1 MGPRQKINESTL
13 GCDES
18 KLRVVAATKFLS
30 DSYEPKFHKKNYG
43 KSSGKRI
50 LEALAV
56 LAGDGAGAPARRIL
70 KKEIESIQPNLSNTD
85 LRFFFFFFNNLIKNL
100 EGSGRFERNTR
111 I

>member
-18 KLRVVAATKFLS
+18 KLRVVAATKFLL
-30 DSYEPKFHKKNYG
+30 DSYEPKFHKKNSG

-56 LAGDGAGAPARRIL
+56 LAGDGVGAHARRIL
-70 KKEIESIQPNLSNTD
+70 KKEIESIQPNPSNTD
-85 LRFFFFFFNNLIKNL
+85 LRIFFFFFQQLDQKF
-100 EGSGRFERNTR
+100 GRQRT